1 MNMRDSTS
9 ELTIGAA
16 PPPRLTALFIDFDN
30 IYISLLSRDRFA
42 ATHFA
47 TNPVA
52 WTSALLAGGLS
63 TSAIGNGGIV
73 PRRRM
78 IIARV
83 YGNPVLKNKDRSSFA
98 YVRNHFMH
106 AGYEVI
112 DCPPLTNQLKN
123 GSDIR
128 MVLDMRDWLEHNPR
142 VDEFVIMS
150 GDSDFVPI
158 LLRLRAHDRRTMIYG
173 GLQTA
178 KSYTS
183 LADEIITED
192 ALVSFLHESA
202 GRPAPKIAPTSNKQ
216 IATDPLDDARRE
228 IIEEV
233 SKIVEASDKPV
244 SMELLAT
251 SVRNTIGLKR
261 TIDTKWAGHGQ
272 FSVLL
277 AQALSQEFMLSSSP
291 PYMVW
296 HKKLHKEPVP
306 QPEPSSTVPADEK
319 PNNHKLVD
327 VEQTTTSNNKT
338 DRSDKT
344 GSTPKPL
351 IENIL
356 QITDIPSLSSRYY
369 QRLFDLMAV
378 EIAQNGFV
386 FTKTAD
392 NTAKRGEEIKLPVDP
407 EHVQTILHRIRRH
420 GHWFNDKDNALS
432 LAEAFRDSVISEC
445 AEADFILT
453 NAQQKSLN
461 DWFLPTDSDRQ
472 GASDRKAS
480 VTKKSG
486 TKQSSKS
493 APKDAAA

>member
-1 MNMRDSTS
+1 MNMRDRTK
-9 ELTIGAA
+9 ELTISTAT
-16 PPPRLTALFIDFDN
+16 PPRLTALFIDFDN

-52 WTSALLAGGLS
+52 WTSALLTGGLS
-63 TSAIGNGGIV
+63 TSSINNGGV
-73 PRRRM
+73 APRRRM

-192 ALVSFLHESA
+192 ALVAFLHESA
-202 GRPAPKIAPTSNKQ
+202 GRPAPIIAPTAGKQ
-216 IATDPLDDARRE
+216 IPSDPLDEARRE

-233 SKIVEASDKPV
+233 SKIVEDSDKPV

-277 AQALSQEFMLSSSP
+277 AQALSQEFMLSSTP

-296 HKKLHKEPVP
+296 HKKLHKEPAV
-306 QPEPSSTVPADEK
+306 QPEGGAAIETDKQSDNQE
-319 PNNHKLVD
+319 LID
-327 VEQTTTSNNKT
+327 IEQTQT
-338 DRSDKT
+338 SDKKAKILDKA

-351 IENIL
+351 IENVL
-356 QITDIPSLSSRYY
+356 QVTDIPFLSARYY
-369 QRLFDLMAV
+369 HRLFDLIAV
-378 EIAQNGFV
+378 EITQNGFV
-386 FTKTAD
+386 FTKTAN

-407 EHVQTILHRIRRH
+407 EHVQIILHRIRRH
-420 GHWFNDKDNALS
+420 GHWFNDKDSALS
-432 LAEAFRDSVISEC
+432 LAQAFRDSVISEC
-445 AEADFILT
+445 AEADFKLT

-461 DWFLPTDSDRQ
+461 DWFLPVANDQ
-472 GASDRKAS
+472 QASSNTKNS
-480 VTKKSG
+480 VAKKSR
-486 TKQSSKS
+486 TKNTDKP
-493 APKDAAA
+493 APKDVAV

>member
-9 ELTIGAA
+9 ELTIGTA

-63 TSAIGNGGIV
+63 TSAIDNGGIV

-192 ALVSFLHESA
+192 ALVSFLHKSA
-202 GRPAPKIAPTSNKQ
+202 GRPVQKTAPSTARQ
-216 IATDPLDDARRE
+216 IPTDPLDEARRE

-277 AQALSQEFMLSSSP
+277 AQALSQKFMLSSTP

-296 HKKLHKEPVP
+296 HKELHKEPAA
-306 QPEPSSTVPADEK
+306 QAEPSLAVDAVKK
-319 PNNHKLVD
+319 PNNRELVD
-327 VEQTTTSNNKT
+327 VEQTKTSDEKT
-338 DRSDKT
+338 DSSDKA
-344 GSTPKPL
+344 GPTPRPL

-356 QITDIPSLSSRYY
+356 QITDIPALSSRYY
-369 QRLFDLMAV
+369 QRLFDLMAT

-392 NTAKRGEEIKLPVDP
+392 NTAQRGKEIKLPVDP
-407 EHVQTILHRIRRH
+407 EHVQSILHRIRRH
-420 GHWFNDKDNALS
+420 GHWFNEKDNAMS
-432 LAEAFRDSVISEC
+432 LAQAFRDSVISEC
-445 AEADFILT
+445 AEADFNLT
-453 NAQQKSLN
+453 QAQQKSLD
-461 DWFLPTDSDRQ
+461 DWFLPVDSDQ
-472 GASDRKAS
+472 QASLDKKDS
-480 VTKKSG
+480 VAKKSLA
-486 TKQSSKS
+486 KQSGEP
-493 APKDAAA
+493 APKDVAV

>member
-9 ELTIGAA
+9 ELAIGVPAK
-16 PPPRLTALFIDFDN
+16 PRLTALFIDFDN

-63 TSAIGNGGIV
+63 TSSIDNGGIV

-128 MVLDMRDWLEHNPR
+128 MVLDMRDWLDHNPR

-202 GRPAPKIAPTSNKQ
+202 GRPVPKISAATSDKQ
-216 IATDPLDDARRE
+216 VCVDPLVEARRE

-233 SKIVEASDKPV
+233 AKIVEASDKPV

-251 SVRNTIGLKR
+251 SVRNTVGLKR

-272 FSVLL
+272 FSLLL
-277 AQALSQEFMLSSSP
+277 AQALSQEFKLSSTP

-296 HKKLHKEPVP
+296 HKKLHKEPAA
-306 QPEPSSTVPADEK
+306 QPESSAPKTPNEK
-319 PNNHKLVD
+319 PKIRDLVD
-327 VEQTTTSNNKT
+327 VETTAAP
-338 DRSDKT
+338 DKT
-344 GSTPKPL
+344 STPLKPL

-356 QITDIPSLSSRYY
+356 LITDIPALSARYY
-369 QRLFDLMAV
+369 QRLFELMAA

-386 FTKTAD
+386 FTKTAE
-392 NTAKRGEEIKLPVDP
+392 NTATRGDEIKLPVDP

-420 GHWFNDKDNALS
+420 GHWFNDKDSAQS
-432 LAEAFRDSVISEC
+432 LAQAFRDSVVSEC
-445 AEADFILT
+445 AEADFKLT
-453 NAQQKSLN
+453 TGQLKSID
-461 DWFLPTDSDRQ
+461 DWFMPP
-472 GASDRKAS
+472 ASTPRSSSHENSKSA
-480 VTKKSG
+480 KKSG
-486 TKQSSKS
+486 VKKANTPPTKDV
-493 APKDAAA
+493 AV

>member
-1 MNMRDSTS
+1 MNMRDSTT
-9 ELTIGAA
+9 ELPIGIAA
-16 PPPRLTALFIDFDN
+16 KPRLTALFIDFDN

-63 TSAIGNGGIV
+63 TSSIDNGGIV

-192 ALVSFLHESA
+192 ALVAFLHDSA
-202 GRPAPKIAPTSNKQ
+202 GRPIPKTVPTNDKQ
-216 IATDPLDDARRE
+216 PPEDPLDEARRE
-228 IIEEV
+228 IIAEV
-233 SKIVEASDKPV
+233 AKIVEASNKPV

-251 SVRNTIGLKR
+251 SVRNSVGLKR

-272 FSVLL
+272 FSLLL
-277 AQALSQEFMLSSSP
+277 AQALSQEFMLSSAP

-296 HKKLHKEPVP
+296 HKELHKEPVNQAISAP
-306 QPEPSSTVPADEK
+306 PLEANDKPANSELLDIEPSSAFEEQLDKSDEGK
-319 PNNHKLVD
+319 ASPKL
-327 VEQTTTSNNKT
+327 
-338 DRSDKT
+338 
-344 GSTPKPL
+344 P

-356 QITDIPSLSSRYY
+356 QITDIPALSARYY
-369 QRLFDLMAV
+369 QRLFELMAA

-392 NTAKRGEEIKLPVDP
+392 NTARRGDEIKLPVDP

-420 GHWFNDKDNALS
+420 GHWFNEQDNAQT
-432 LAEAFRDSVISEC
+432 LALAFRDSVRSEC
-445 AEADFILT
+445 AEADLKLTPAQLKSLDDWFMPPASEPKVSQTT
-453 NAQQKSLN
+453 NA
-461 DWFLPTDSDRQ
+461 
-472 GASDRKAS
+472 GAAKETSAKNPAQPAAKK
-480 VTKKSG
+480 VT
-486 TKQSSKS
+486 T
-493 APKDAAA
+493 